1 MKRFITLF
9 CTFLISFCTITFA
22 LTRNQSVKV
31 IVTPKALS
39 HNPFHS
45 AIPDS
50 LHFKKGEQVHFEI
63 SVEESGKQVAPSS
76 ISFTFNED
84 KMTPTDPQELVVA
97 DMIAV
102 TPSATMNK
110 SGFLR
115 CNAEVQYNGKTY
127 KGHSMV
133 GFDVQDLQPTV
144 TMPDDFL
151 QWWNA
156 QIDSVSTIPMEP
168 KMELL
173 PRRCTDLV
181 NVYQVSVQAVEPGF
195 RVYGILS
202 IPKAAGKYP
211 VVMRCP
217 GAGVHKVGG
226 MIDEAEQGIITLDM
240 AIHGFPLTKPSKF
253 YTSKS
258 NGSLKDYPTTNI
270 DSREHYYYRRV
281 YLSAVRFID
290 YLSTLPQFDGK
301 NLYVCGGSQGGALSI
316 AMAVLSP
323 RSPLSK
329 RSSQRW
335 LTRRR
340 IFTAVPAVG
349 PIISI
354 SIKMMKISTTSP
366 KWCAIT
372 TQPTSPACSVGPYSC
387 RSGLPTSHALPLAPI
402 PLGMRFLHP
411 TKNSSSPHKWATGA
425 NLMCGTRVGNGCS
438 HTNNKTYTHSTN
450 YH

>member
-1 MKRFITLF
+1 
-9 CTFLISFCTITFA
+9 
-22 LTRNQSVKV
+22 
-31 IVTPKALS
+31 
-39 HNPFHS
+39 
-45 AIPDS
+45 
-50 LHFKKGEQVHFEI
+50 
-63 SVEESGKQVAPSS
+63 
-76 ISFTFNED
+76 
-84 KMTPTDPQELVVA
+84 
-97 DMIAV
+97 
-102 TPSATMNK
+102 
-110 SGFLR
+110 
-115 CNAEVQYNGKTY
+115 
-127 KGHSMV
+127 
-133 GFDVQDLQPTV
+133 
-144 TMPDDFL
+144 
-151 QWWNA
+151 
-156 QIDSVSTIPMEP
+156 
-168 KMELL
+168 MELL
-173 PRRCTDLV
+173 SRRCTDLV

-253 YTSKS
+253 YSSKS
-258 NGSLKDYPTTNI
+258 NGSLKDYPTMDIN
-270 DSREHYYYRRV
+270 SREHYYYRRV

-301 NLYVCGGSQGGALSI
+301 TFMCAAAAKVVRSASLWLCLA
-316 AMAVLSP
+316 P
-323 RSPLSK
+323 RSPQSK
-329 RSSQRW
+329 RSSRRW

-387 RSGLPTSHALPLAPI
+387 RSDLPTSHALPLAPI

-411 TKNSSSPHKWATGA
+411 TK
-425 NLMCGTRVGNGCS
+425 TRHHPTSGPLAQ
-438 HTNNKTYTHSTN
+438 T
-450 YH
+450 

>member
-31 IVTPKALS
+31 IVTPKAQS
-39 HNPFHS
+39 HNPFHL

-50 LHFKKGEQVHFEI
+50 LHFMKGEQVHFEI

-76 ISFTFNED
+76 VSFTFNED
-84 KMTPTDPQELVVA
+84 KMTPTEPQELVVS

-226 MIDEAEQGIITLDM
+226 MLDEAEQGIITLDM
-240 AIHGFPLTKPSKF
+240 AIHGFPLTKPSEF
-253 YTSKS
+253 YSSKS
-258 NGSLKDYPTTNI
+258 NGSLKDYPTMNI

-323 RSPLSK
+323 KVTAIEAFFPALADQEAYLHGRAGGWPHYFYFHKDDEDIHDIAKVVRYYDTANFARLLRRPVFMSFGLADLTCAPTCTYSTWNAIPSPDKKLVITPQVGHWRKLDVWDKGWKWMLS
-329 RSSQRW
+329 
-335 LTRRR
+335 
-340 IFTAVPAVG
+340 
-349 PIISI
+349 
-354 SIKMMKISTTSP
+354 
-366 KWCAIT
+366 
-372 TQPTSPACSVGPYSC
+372 
-387 RSGLPTSHALPLAPI
+387 
-402 PLGMRFLHP
+402 
-411 TKNSSSPHKWATGA
+411 HKQ
-425 NLMCGTRVGNGCS
+425 
-438 HTNNKTYTHSTN
+438 
-450 YH
+450 

>member
-39 HNPFHS
+39 HNPFQL

-50 LHFKKGEQVHFEI
+50 LHFTKGEQVHFEI

-76 ISFTFNED
+76 VSFTFNED
-84 KMTPTDPQELVVA
+84 KMTPTDPQELEVA

-156 QIDSVSTIPMEP
+156 QIDSASTIPMEP

-253 YTSKS
+253 YSSKS
-258 NGSLKDYPTTNI
+258 NGSLKD
-270 DSREHYYYRRV
+270 
-281 YLSAVRFID
+281 
-290 YLSTLPQFDGK
+290 
-301 NLYVCGGSQGGALSI
+301 
-316 AMAVLSP
+316 
-323 RSPLSK
+323 
-329 RSSQRW
+329 
-335 LTRRR
+335 
-340 IFTAVPAVG
+340 
-349 PIISI
+349 
-354 SIKMMKISTTSP
+354 
-366 KWCAIT
+366 
-372 TQPTSPACSVGPYSC
+372 
-387 RSGLPTSHALPLAPI
+387 
-402 PLGMRFLHP
+402 
-411 TKNSSSPHKWATGA
+411 
-425 NLMCGTRVGNGCS
+425 
-438 HTNNKTYTHSTN
+438 
-450 YH
+450 

>member
-22 LTRNQSVKV
+22 LTRDQSVKV
-31 IVTPKALS
+31 IVTPKAHS
-39 HNPFHS
+39 HNPFHL

-50 LHFKKGEQVHFEI
+50 LHFTKGEQVHFEI
-63 SVEESGKQVAPSS
+63 SVEESGKQVASSS

-84 KMTPTDPQELVVA
+84 KMTPTDPQELEVA

-156 QIDSVSTIPMEP
+156 QIDSASTIPMEP

-202 IPKAAGKYP
+202 IPKAAGKFP

-226 MIDEAEQGIITLDM
+226 MIDESEQGFITLDM

-253 YTSKS
+253 YSSKS
-258 NGSLKDYPTTNI
+258 NGSLKDYPTMDIN
-270 DSREHYYYRRV
+270 SREHYYYRRV

-301 NLYVCGGSQGGALSI
+301 TFMC
-316 AMAVLSP
+316 AVAAKVVRSASLWLCLVP
-323 RSPLSK
+323 RSPLLK

-335 LTRRR
+335 LTRRH
-340 IFTAVPAVG
+340 IFTVVPAVG

-354 SIKMMKISTTSP
+354 SIKMMKIFTTSP

-372 TQPTSPACSVGPYSC
+372 TQPTSPACSVGPCSC

-425 NLMCGTRVGNGCS
+425 NLMCGTKVGNGCS
-438 HTNNKTYTHSTN
+438 HTNNKTDTHSTN

>member
-76 ISFTFNED
+76 VSFTFNED
-84 KMTPTDPQELVVA
+84 KMTPTDPQELEVA

-156 QIDSVSTIPMEP
+156 QIDSASTIPMEP

-181 NVYQVSVQAVEPGF
+181 NVYQVSVQAV
-195 RVYGILS
+195 
-202 IPKAAGKYP
+202 
-211 VVMRCP
+211 
-217 GAGVHKVGG
+217 
-226 MIDEAEQGIITLDM
+226 
-240 AIHGFPLTKPSKF
+240 
-253 YTSKS
+253 
-258 NGSLKDYPTTNI
+258 
-270 DSREHYYYRRV
+270 
-281 YLSAVRFID
+281 
-290 YLSTLPQFDGK
+290 
-301 NLYVCGGSQGGALSI
+301 
-316 AMAVLSP
+316 
-323 RSPLSK
+323 
-329 RSSQRW
+329 
-335 LTRRR
+335 
-340 IFTAVPAVG
+340 
-349 PIISI
+349 
-354 SIKMMKISTTSP
+354 
-366 KWCAIT
+366 
-372 TQPTSPACSVGPYSC
+372 
-387 RSGLPTSHALPLAPI
+387 
-402 PLGMRFLHP
+402 
-411 TKNSSSPHKWATGA
+411 
-425 NLMCGTRVGNGCS
+425 
-438 HTNNKTYTHSTN
+438 
-450 YH
+450 